1 MPRINSLRV
10 KLEKM
15 VINTVRIH
23 ISCTLC
29 ALPTDLLYLT
39 KIKDQ
44 LSGATKKIEPSVSQ
58 NKWEETLMVQ
68 DQTTTMMG
76 TSNHLDWIRNKDHL
90 VLQGIKD

>member
-23 ISCTLC
+23 ISCTLY